1 MKLEIPEEWLVRKL
15 KQCDDLNAAAGGTSI
30 EQFNKDVEERTVTPS
45 VFGHIPTELGKV
57 VRFIRE
63 QHGWTR
69 TELAQLANI
78 DEADVA
84 SLETQTNFDP
94 TPRTV
99 TQLADACHFSRAR
112 FIQLAH
118 HRREQATNEDQ
129 FRFAASSNGTES
141 ISDEEYE
148 AVRALVA
155 VLSERSS
162 EEL

>member
-69 TELAQLANI
+69 TELDNSAEANGCD
-78 DEADVA
+78 DEALSQIDRVLA
-84 SLETQTNFDP
+84 IQPDLEVSGRSEP
-94 TPRTV
+94 T
-99 TQLADACHFSRAR
+99 
-112 FIQLAH
+112 
-118 HRREQATNEDQ
+118 
-129 FRFAASSNGTES
+129 
-141 ISDEEYE
+141 
-148 AVRALVA
+148 
-155 VLSERSS
+155 
-162 EEL
+162 